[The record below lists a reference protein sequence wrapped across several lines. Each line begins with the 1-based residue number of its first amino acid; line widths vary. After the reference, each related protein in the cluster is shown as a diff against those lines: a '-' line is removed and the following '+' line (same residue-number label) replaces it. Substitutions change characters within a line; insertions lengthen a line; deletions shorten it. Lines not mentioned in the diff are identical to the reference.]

1 MHAINNV
8 KGEICAVLQGL
19 CARSLS
25 SGLGQH
31 IVLEESVLNEGLL
44 LKMGRKWRDLWTM
57 AMVLSLCWFDRLS
70 FCLMAAVIR
79 VPLFCCASP
88 SLMN

>member
-8 KGEICAVLQGL
+8 KGGICAVLQGL
-19 CARSLS
+19 CAGSLS

-57 AMVLSLCWFDRLS
+57 AMVLSLCWFDS
-70 FCLMAAVIR
+70 F
-79 VPLFCCASP
+79 P
-88 SLMN
+88 SVSWLR